1 LRTKYLFYHIFKK
14 LGLYFW
20 INPSITSY
28 SLIESSI
35 IPFLENI
42 DTLSELCVYS
52 NKGKSKVDFKPYFV
66 SESNKNV
73 SD

>member
-1 LRTKYLFYHIFKK
+1 M
-14 LGLYFW
+14 
-20 INPSITSY
+20 
-28 SLIESSI
+28 ESSI